1 MPPREMKGGVQLDD
15 KEFMSLMED
24 FAQYLETE
32 KVFIKNPARLAEVQH
47 ATEIAKQLFL
57 DSKVSLEDD
66 PLQMGALILR
76 IEGFDVVIRGERE
89 INLFKELI
97 SKADNFEIY
106 PLGDERMRFSM
117 VFSGA
122 LIRLPQGK

>member
-1 MPPREMKGGVQLDD
+1 MQLDD
-15 KEFMSLMED
+15 KEFMSLMEG

-32 KVFIKNPARLAEVQH
+32 KVFIKNSARLAEVQH

-76 IEGFDVVIRGERE
+76 VEGFDVVIRGERE
-89 INLFKELI
+89 INLFKVLI

-106 PLGDERMRFSM
+106 PIGDERIKFSM